1 MGQKDFCCKKV
12 KDCDLIIKA
21 HFHSLL
27 ANQKEISLEIINKG
41 GKKTVP
47 LFFEPVIL

>member
-12 KDCDLIIKA
+12 KDCDLIVKA

-27 ANQKEISLEIINKG
+27 ANQKEISLELINKDKG
-41 GKKTVP
+41 GKKNCAS
-47 LFFEPVIL
+47 FF